1 MSILNALLTS
11 RFPLY
16 PCSLKLLVTLVFVV
30 PTVIAVPAISG
41 HAGEIT
47 LALDDQQ
54 NDAKQPLQNSD
65 STKEDSAEGD
75 SAGEDSSEADSNPL
89 DSAESNQVEQE
100 DVCLPVIKILVRR
113 RENSE
118 VAALRRDLEDGKFD
132 KVAVDLRTGSRIKD
146 QPKIMVPIS
155 PERYRVWYGYHSGIR
170 QAVIRT
176 AEEFGKQLPY
186 SSAQNEALGQRG
198 YASNS
203 NRSTS
208 SSSGDSEQDTGD
220 HEEPVEGV
228 REGGYPTRTS
238 WWTVGKKHPEKEGMV
253 KHLSG
258 GPHKGRFDLL
268 WLETLTRDEL
278 HSLHSDDHEEKVNW
292 LYAKKPSVTPEADS
306 EASSENPE
314 ADETPKDTE
323 VENAEL
329 ARS

>member
-1 MSILNALLTS
+1 MAMSILNALLTC
-11 RFPLY
+11 RFPLR
-16 PCSLKLLVTLVFVV
+16 PCSVKLLVAIVFVV
-30 PTVIAVPAISG
+30 PNVIAAPSISG

-54 NDAKQPLQNSD
+54 NDAQPPSQNSD
-65 STKEDSAEGD
+65 SNKEDSAEKD
-75 SAGEDSSEADSNPL
+75 SAEADSNPP
-89 DSAESNQVEQE
+89 DSGESNQVEQE
-100 DVCLPVIKILVRR
+100 DVCRPVIKVLVRR

-132 KVAVDLRTGSRIKD
+132 QVAVDIRTGGRIKD

-155 PERYRVWYGYHSGIR
+155 PDRYRVWYGYHSGIR

-176 AEEFGKQLPY
+176 AQEFGKQLPY
-186 SSAQNEALGQRG
+186 SSAQNEASGKSG
-198 YASNS
+198 DPSNP

-258 GPHKGRFDLL
+258 GPHKGKFDLL

-292 LYAKKPSVTPEADS
+292 LYAKKPSATLESDAG
-306 EASSENPE
+306 SSTENPE
-314 ADETPKDTE
+314 TEETPKDKE
-323 VENAEL
+323 GENAEL